1 MIFKETMMENEI
13 QEYKKLID
21 FNVNNFKAESRIR
34 MSNSGLIPFL
44 AVFFSVIAQI
54 ILTYAFFPWE
64 EYNEISRIVLEGG
77 TIDIKSF
84 PWIKYSLLLLILF
97 IVKPILDAP
106 CRYLSSLLCKTS
118 GPVKFSDYTRGF
130 SFSTKSLL
138 LAFWKLLWYFLW
150 SLLSLIPGIIFIIV
164 ASVISSKTGWGS
176 VENIRNIA
184 FIILNLGFWLVYSIK
199 YYSYSQAEYA
209 IIDDERV
216 GVLSSLKIS
225 RKITKGHKFQLFYLD
240 LSYIIWII
248 AGIFIPVVRIF
259 ILPYYRIT
267 KYLAYRTLLENYSN
281 SKK

>member
-1 MIFKETMMENEI
+1 MENEI

-97 IVKPILDAP
+97 IVKPILDTP

-225 RKITKGHKFQLFYLD
+225 KKITKGHKFQLFYLD
-240 LSYIIWII
+240 LTYIIWII

>member
-176 VENIRNIA
+176 IENIRNIA
-184 FIILNLGFWLVYSIK
+184 FIILNLAFWLVYSIK

-225 RKITKGHKFQLFYLD
+225 KKITKGHKFQLFYLD
-240 LSYIIWII
+240 LTYIIWII

>member
-1 MIFKETMMENEI
+1 MENEI

-21 FNVNNFKAESRIR
+21 FNVNNFKDESRIR

-44 AVFFSVIAQI
+44 TVFFSVIAQI

-97 IVKPILDAP
+97 IVKPILDTP

-176 VENIRNIA
+176 IENIRNIA
-184 FIILNLGFWLVYSIK
+184 FIILNLAFWLVYSIK

-225 RKITKGHKFQLFYLD
+225 KKITKGHKFQLFYLD
-240 LSYIIWII
+240 LTYIIWII

>member
-1 MIFKETMMENEI
+1 MENEI

-44 AVFFSVIAQI
+44 TVFFSVIAQI

-150 SLLSLIPGIIFIIV
+150 SLFSLIPGIIFIIV

-176 VENIRNIA
+176 IENIRNIA
-184 FIILNLGFWLVYSIK
+184 FIILNLAFWLVYSIK

-225 RKITKGHKFQLFYLD
+225 KKITKGHKFKLFYLD
-240 LSYIIWII
+240 LTYIIWII

>member
-1 MIFKETMMENEI
+1 MIFKEIMMENEI

-44 AVFFSVIAQI
+44 TVFFSVIAQI

-77 TIDIKSF
+77 SIDIKSF

-97 IVKPILDAP
+97 IVKPILDTP

-225 RKITKGHKFQLFYLD
+225 KKITKGHKFQLFYLD
-240 LSYIIWII
+240 LTYIIWII

>member
-1 MIFKETMMENEI
+1 MENEI

-34 MSNSGLIPFL
+34 MSNSGFIPFL
-44 AVFFSVIAQI
+44 TVFFSVIAQI

-225 RKITKGHKFQLFYLD
+225 KKITKGHKFKLFYLD
-240 LSYIIWII
+240 LTYIIWII

>member
-44 AVFFSVIAQI
+44 TVFFSVIAQI

-225 RKITKGHKFQLFYLD
+225 KKITKGHKFQLFYLD
-240 LSYIIWII
+240 LTYIIWII

>member
-1 MIFKETMMENEI
+1 MIFKEIMMENEI

-106 CRYLSSLLCKTS
+106 CRYLSSFLCKTS

-164 ASVISSKTGWGS
+164 ASVISIKTGWGN

-225 RKITKGHKFQLFYLD
+225 KKITKGHKFQLFYLD
-240 LSYIIWII
+240 LTYIFWII

>member
-1 MIFKETMMENEI
+1 MENEI

-34 MSNSGLIPFL
+34 MSNRGLIPFL

-77 TIDIKSF
+77 AIDIKSF
-84 PWIKYSLLLLILF
+84 PWIKYSLFLLILF
-97 IVKPILDAP
+97 IVKPILDTP

-118 GPVKFSDYTRGF
+118 EPVKFSDYIRGF
-130 SFSTKSLL
+130 SFSTKSLI

-150 SLLSLIPGIIFIIV
+150 SLLGLIPGFIFIVV
-164 ASVISSKTGWGS
+164 AAVISSKTGWGS
-176 VENIRNIA
+176 IENIRNIA

-216 GVLSSLKIS
+216 GVLSSMKIS
-225 RKITKGHKFQLFYLD
+225 KKITKGHKFQLFYLD
-240 LSYIIWII
+240 LTYIIWII
-248 AGIFIPVVRIF
+248 VGIFIPLVRIF

>member
-77 TIDIKSF
+77 SIDIKSF

>member
-1 MIFKETMMENEI
+1 MIFKEIMMENEI

-97 IVKPILDAP
+97 IVKPILDTP

-225 RKITKGHKFQLFYLD
+225 KKITKGHKFQLFYLD
-240 LSYIIWII
+240 LTYIIWII

>member
-44 AVFFSVIAQI
+44 TVFFSVIAQI

-77 TIDIKSF
+77 AIDIKSF

-97 IVKPILDAP
+97 IVKPILDTP

-176 VENIRNIA
+176 IENIRNIA
-184 FIILNLGFWLVYSIK
+184 FIILNLAFWLVYSIK

-225 RKITKGHKFQLFYLD
+225 KKITKGHKFQLFYLD
-240 LSYIIWII
+240 LTYIIWII